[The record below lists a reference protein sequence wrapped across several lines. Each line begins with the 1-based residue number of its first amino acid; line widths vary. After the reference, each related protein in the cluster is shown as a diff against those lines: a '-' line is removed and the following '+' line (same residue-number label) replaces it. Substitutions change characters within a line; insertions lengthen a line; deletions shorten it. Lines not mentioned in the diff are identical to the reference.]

1 DDFSSF
7 SECVIKASEAS
18 DSYESASVIINMMLR
33 QLQDPQR
40 AISFLKN
47 NESNLSEVAF
57 YDLMSEIELYKE
69 KYDKALELLERAYSL
84 GLDYNN
90 YILSRCFILI
100 KSGKYA
106 KVIDFVDEYK
116 DTIDD
121 EEFRSILIVNQEFS
135 KKKLNKPTKDVV
147 LRNLIGKKL
156 GKGMNA
162 ACHSILGEIIAAQN
176 AIDDSISK
184 NRLNYG
190 LYKTWVVLDE
200 TLLKKHNHTHSQST
214 MPSLNCVA

>member
-1 DDFSSF
+1 
-7 SECVIKASEAS
+7 
-18 DSYESASVIINMMLR
+18 
-33 QLQDPQR
+33 
-40 AISFLKN
+40 
-47 NESNLSEVAF
+47 
-57 YDLMSEIELYKE
+57 
-69 KYDKALELLERAYSL
+69 
-84 GLDYNN
+84 
-90 YILSRCFILI
+90 

-121 EEFRSILIVNQEFS
+121 EEPRSILIVNQEFS